1 MAAATA
7 AALLAGCAG
16 SAVQNDGAPA
26 ARPAAGGTANAAR
39 PDEAALATSAA
50 ARAERGRT
58 LEQIQALQRER
69 RYYASLAHIAAY
81 QQRFGTDADLL
92 ALRAAA
98 LRETGQET
106 EAAQAYRDLN
116 RQGKAVDSHY
126 GLGMIATRQG
136 DFALAAGELRQALA
150 LEPLNPQIASALGYA
165 LMRAGALQEA
175 KAPVMQALELDG
187 ASPVAVSRAAIWLT
201 ASGRRHDAQS
211 LVRVAKLPAAARRE
225 VDKESALVAQAVRKQ
240 ALRAAQEA
248 RSANSAN
255 SANSVPP
262 AQPAQPAPAAPA
274 AATAQSQTLAQAQPL
289 ARRPIKIVLTPTA
302 RLAVAGQAIP
312 AVPAAGATTTVAAS
326 SGGN

>member
-1 MAAATA
+1 MAATA
-7 AALLAGCAG
+7 AAALAQHRCAG

-39 PDEAALATSAA
+39 PTRRRWPPRRRHAPNRGTRWSRSRRCA
-50 ARAERGRT
+50 ARA
-58 LEQIQALQRER
+58 LP
-69 RYYASLAHIAAY
+69 SLAHIAAY
-81 QQRFGTDADLL
+81 QQRFGADADLL

-98 LRETGQET
+98 LRETGQEA

-150 LEPLNPQIASALGYA
+150 LEPLNPDRQ
-165 LMRAGALQEA
+165 RAGLCADA
-175 KAPVMQALELDG
+175 RG
-187 ASPVAVSRAAIWLT
+187 RAAGGQG
-201 ASGRRHDAQS
+201 AGDAGAGAGRRQPGGGEPRGDLADGQ
-211 LVRVAKLPAAARRE
+211 RPPPRCAVAGTRGQAAGGGAARGRQ
-225 VDKESALVAQAVRKQ
+225 ESALVAQAVRKQ

-255 SANSVPP
+255 SVP
-262 AQPAQPAPAAPA
+262 PAQPAPAAPA

-302 RLAVAGQAIP
+302 PWPGQAIP